1 MQAILKKLFYKG
13 QSPVV
18 VLNAPAEGAALAKAL
33 GAKAMKGEAAFIL
46 AYAKDMAS
54 AEKAAKAAL
63 KQLADGGIF
72 WLAYPKGSS
81 KKYKGADINRDSGHA
96 ALAKLGWDGVS
107 LVALDDDWSAMR
119 FKKKA

>member
-13 QSPVV
+13 QTPVL

-33 GAKAMKGEAAFIL
+33 GAKPVKGEAAFIL
-46 AYAKDMAS
+46 AYAKDMAA
-54 AEKAAKAAL
+54 AEKSAKAAS
-63 KQLADGGIF
+63 KQLAEGGIF

-96 ALAKLGWDGVS
+96 RMGELGWDGVS

-119 FKKKA
+119 FKKMA